1 MSILITL
8 GIVARNEAENID
20 KTLESVV
27 NQNFRKC
34 NAFSNLSE
42 IKEFR
47 YPNVKR
53 LGLKKSKILEDDE
66 NQGFS
71 EPPKS
76 KILEDFDHSNFE
88 VIVVDGN
95 SEDKTREIAGNV
107 LRSSNIKYQVL
118 NEKDFGFYGLCF
130 ARNIVIDNASESS
143 KYIAFTDADCIVDE
157 NWLYEL
163 LSKIENSGN
172 KIVGAGG
179 PRLIAKTND
188 KKELIIN
195 SFLTSFIASAGN
207 PAFSKRNIKFLD
219 SIPNYNSIYKKE
231 ILQKFR
237 YDDSLIISDDNELNY
252 RLKKAGYNFIYA
264 KNAKVYHHET
274 GSIMEFGKNMFNY
287 GVNITNTI
295 KKHRIFKIKP
305 FISLIFLI
313 YLIFIIPLY
322 LIIGWLILIPL
333 MLYFILAILTFAEIL
348 FKTKTVYSVIVFLLM
363 PIQHVC
369 YAYGIIYNLLFI
381 RPVHKNNS

>member
-1 MSILITL
+1 MSILVTI
-8 GIVARNEAENID
+8 GIVAKNEAENIE
-20 KTLESVV
+20 KTLESVI

-34 NAFSNLSE
+34 DAFSNLSE
-42 IKEFR
+42 IKDFR
-47 YPNVKR
+47 FPNVKR
-53 LGLKKSKILEDDE
+53 LRPL
-66 NQGFS
+66 
-71 EPPKS
+71 KS
-76 KILEDFDHSNFE
+76 KILEDFDHSKFE
-88 VIVVDGN
+88 IIVVDGN
-95 SEDKTREIAGNV
+95 SDDKTREVAENV
-107 LRSSNIKYQVL
+107 LNSSNIKYQVL

-130 ARNIVIDNASESS
+130 ARNIVIDNASSSS
-143 KYIAFTDADCIVDE
+143 KYIAFTDADCIVEE
-157 NWLYEL
+157 NWLQEL
-163 LSKIENSGN
+163 LLEIENTGD
-172 KIVGAGG
+172 KVAGAGG
-179 PRLIAKTND
+179 PRLVALTKN
-188 KKELIIN
+188 KKEVVIN
-195 SFLTSFIASAGN
+195 HYLTSFIASAGN
-207 PAFSKRNIKFLD
+207 PAFSKRDVKFLD

-231 ILQKFR
+231 IIQKFR

-252 RLKKAGYNFIYA
+252 RLKKAGYKFVYG
-264 KNAKVYHHET
+264 KNAEVYHGET
-274 GSIMEFGKNMFNY
+274 DSIMEFGKNMFNY